1 MSKPTVI
8 GGFVS
13 NIEAKPVETKKD
25 DSKKIK
31 ELNKKIELLTK
42 EVEELNLK
50 NTTLEDEKAKLTKE
64 VEELNLKLE
73 EVTKTSDKENKK

>member
-1 MSKPTVI
+1 
-8 GGFVS
+8 
-13 NIEAKPVETKKD
+13 
-25 DSKKIK
+25 
-31 ELNKKIELLTK
+31 ELNLKNTTLEDEKAKLTK